1 MGQAHIYFYTPEKD
15 IALIGVGLSATS
27 QPQTRSLGGPG
38 LVGYSL
44 SSAFLRYNKI
54 YKF

>member
-1 MGQAHIYFYTPEKD
+1 MSSFDNTPEKD

-27 QPQTRSLGGPG
+27 QPQTTSFGGPG

-44 SSAFLRYNKI
+44 SKAILGLQ
-54 YKF
+54 